1 MKEYSS
7 PKAKIIVLGPE
18 SRMMLHASNAV
29 STKPQLSN
37 GRFNDWDNGWDDDWD
52 DEDLSSL

>member
-7 PKAKIIVLGPE
+7 PKAKIIVLGLE
-18 SRMMLHASNAV
+18 SHMMLNASNAV